1 MSEGLDLGIGQ
12 TGKERDNAVHEIL
25 VINYGVLALLHKDL
39 HKITEV
45 VAEFLPCL
53 PCHDEWVFT
62 TFLKY
67 IKNDNNFPITAMLT
81 LSE

>member
-1 MSEGLDLGIGQ
+1 MSEGSDLGIGQ
-12 TGKERDNAVHEIL
+12 TGKERDNVVHEIL

-53 PCHDEWVFT
+53 PCHD
-62 TFLKY
+62 
-67 IKNDNNFPITAMLT
+67 
-81 LSE
+81 